1 MKILLFAE
9 KLEQAA
15 ALASYLGKTIPD
27 AVFSTISFTEPSQK
41 ELETLGKAGVE
52 KVYQV
57 SKEVWDG
64 GEPRA
69 AAAVSELAKITGAEL
84 VVVWASKTGNEIAA
98 RAAQRL
104 DAPYASECI
113 SLERT
118 VEGVVVKRLVLGG
131 GYVSSLLFRQLPA
144 VVSMK
149 TSAEVAG
156 GAETKPNIEEIDL
169 SIEAPAIEFL
179 ELIKPESVHVDLEK
193 ADVIVAVGRGF
204 KKKEDLSM
212 AEEMARLI
220 GGELGCSRPISGDL
234 KWMSEERHIGL
245 SGKRVRPRLYI
256 ALGISGQVQHLVG
269 MRDSKNVISVNTDPN
284 APISAESDYFFVGD
298 LYKILPLTIQILRQ
312 RMGS

>member
-1 MKILLFAE
+1 MKILVFAE
-9 KLEQAA
+9 KLGQAA
-15 ALASYLGKTIPD
+15 ALASHLGRIITNP
-27 AVFSTISFTEPSQK
+27 VFYTISFSEPSPK
-41 ELETLGKAGVE
+41 DLETLGKAGVD
-52 KVYQV
+52 KVYNV
-57 SKEVWDG
+57 SKEVLDG
-64 GEPRA
+64 GEPCA

-113 SLERT
+113 SLEVT
-118 VEGVVVKRLVLGG
+118 AEGIVAKRLVLGG
-131 GYVSSLLFRQLPA
+131 GYVASLLFRQLPA

-156 GAETKPNIEEIDL
+156 GMETKPNVEKIDL
-169 SIEAPAIEFL
+169 SITAPAIESL
-179 ELIKPESVHVDLEK
+179 ELIKPEFTHIDLEK
-193 ADVIVAVGRGF
+193 ADIIVAVGRGF

-220 GGELGCSRPISGDL
+220 GGELGCTRPISGDL
-234 KWMSEERHIGL
+234 KWMGEERHIGL
-245 SGKRVRPRLYI
+245 SGKKVRPRLYI

-269 MRDSKNVISVNTDPN
+269 MRDSKNVISVNIDPN

-298 LYKILPLTIQILRQ
+298 LYKILPLTNQILRQ
-312 RMGS
+312 RLG